1 MTKREANQE
10 NNRRLVAGLRWFG
23 MGWYASRCE
32 GDGILTE
39 KVMDAEDATYNEEA
53 SRVARENGLG
63 TPFFLIFPE
72 EIVTD

>member
-1 MTKREANQE
+1 MNANQE

-39 KVMDAEDATYNEEA
+39 KVLDAEDAHYDERA
-53 SRVARENGLG
+53 SKIAREDGLG
-63 TPFFLIFPE
+63 TPFFLIYPE
-72 EIVTD
+72 EIMV